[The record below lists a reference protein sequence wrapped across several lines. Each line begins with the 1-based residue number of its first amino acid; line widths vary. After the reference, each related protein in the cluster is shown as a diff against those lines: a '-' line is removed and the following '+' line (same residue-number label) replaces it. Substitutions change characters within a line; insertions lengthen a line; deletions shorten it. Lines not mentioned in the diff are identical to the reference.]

1 MLQSVNI
8 QLPDNIVLILDELSE
23 NGDSSEDKLS
33 QRSTLITVALQHYSH
48 FLQKNEL
55 RDRIRAGAIHH
66 AERDR
71 QISEEWF
78 ALEEEVY
85 QETWKSIRRNHD

>member
-33 QRSTLITVALQHYSH
+33 QRSTLITVALQYYSQ

-55 RDRIRAGAIHH
+55 RDRIKAGWMAP
-66 AERDR
+66 
-71 QISEEWF
+71 
-78 ALEEEVY
+78 AL
-85 QETWKSIRRNHD
+85 IRSTTF

>member
-33 QRSTLITVALQHYSH
+33 Q
-48 FLQKNEL
+48 
-55 RDRIRAGAIHH
+55 
-66 AERDR
+66 
-71 QISEEWF
+71 
-78 ALEEEVY
+78 
-85 QETWKSIRRNHD
+85 

>member
-8 QLPDNIVLILDELSE
+8 QLPDNIVLVLDELSE

-33 QRSTLITVALQHYSH
+33 QRSTLITMALQHYSQ

-55 RDRIRAGAIHH
+55 CDRIKAGAIHH

-71 QISEEWF
+71 QLSETWF
-78 ALEEEVY
+78 ALEDELC
-85 QETWKSIRRNHD
+85 HDLIG

>member
-8 QLPDNIVLILDELSE
+8 QIPDTIVQMLDELAE
-23 NGDSSEDKLS
+23 RDNSSEDRVS
-33 QRSTLITVALQHYSH
+33 QRSTLITVALQHYSE

-55 RDRIRAGAIHH
+55 RDRIKAGAMYH

-71 QISEEWF
+71 QLSEEWF
-78 ALEEEVY
+78 ALEEEVC
-85 QETWKSIRRNHD
+85 QDNLG

>member
-23 NGDSSEDKLS
+23 NGDSSEDKLG
-33 QRSTLITVALQHYSH
+33 QRSTLITVALQHYSQ

-55 RDRIRAGAIHH
+55 RERIKAGAINRG
-66 AERDR
+66 ERDR
-71 QISEEWF
+71 PLSEEWF
-78 ALEEEVY
+78 SLEEKVC
-85 QETWKSIRRNHD
+85 QET